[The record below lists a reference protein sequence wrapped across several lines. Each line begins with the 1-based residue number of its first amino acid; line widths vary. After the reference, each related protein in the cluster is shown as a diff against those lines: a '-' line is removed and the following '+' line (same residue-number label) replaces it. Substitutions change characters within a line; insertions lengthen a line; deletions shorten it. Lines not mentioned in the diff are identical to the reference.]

1 MGSEEPVFCLA
12 ANRPCA
18 WFRVQHPMCFS
29 ATASF
34 VAGLGLLA
42 VSAVVARR
50 VRHRA
55 EWPFALIPA
64 LFGIQQLI
72 EGAIWLSL
80 GDGALELNAVLTQA
94 YSVFSQV
101 LWPVYIPVAVLLLE
115 THPRRRQLLVVLTLG
130 GAACSLFLLVYLT
143 RLQVGSVVQGHH
155 ITYVFPHFHEL
166 AATGLYLLGAC
177 FAPLCSSHRAVR
189 LFGAAATLA
198 LIVTTVFYA
207 AWFISVWCF
216 LAAIMSATVL
226 LQFPRRPAV
235 LAG

>member
-1 MGSEEPVFCLA
+1 
-12 ANRPCA
+12 
-18 WFRVQHPMCFS
+18 MCFS

-34 VAGLGLLA
+34 VAGAGLLV
-42 VSAVVARR
+42 VSVLSARR

-55 EWPFALIPA
+55 EWAFALIPA
-64 LFGIQQLI
+64 LFGVQQLI

-80 GDGALELNAVLTQA
+80 GDGALQLNAVLTQT

-115 THPRRRQLLVVLTLG
+115 THPKRRRLLTVLALA
-130 GAACSLFLLVYLT
+130 GAACSAFLLYYLA
-143 RLQVGSVVQGHH
+143 RLQVGSVVEGGH
-155 ITYVFPHFHEL
+155 ISYVFPHFHEL

-177 FAPLCSSHRAVR
+177 FAPLCSSHPAVR
-189 LFGAAATLA
+189 LFGVAATFA
-198 LIVTTVFYA
+198 LVVTTVFYA

-226 LQFPRRPAV
+226 RQFPRRAAV